1 MNISS
6 LEKHFYEFL
15 ALSKLLNHSF
25 DIMGISETRLTPSS
39 SMNIDL
45 PDYSFIHN
53 LSDTCAGGT
62 GLFISNKLSYVP
74 RNDLSN
80 SFSSSGLLESTFCEI
95 KLKNKKNV
103 LVGCIYKHPSM
114 NIDLF
119 NDSFLSPL
127 LNKISSENKFLVL
140 MGDFNINLLHCD
152 KSLPNA
158 NFLDTFGAYHMLP
171 QITLPTRIT
180 SQSNTLIDNIFISDT
195 SLSTSSGNLM
205 VGISDHLPQ
214 FLLLNQKVKTAS
226 KKVNNIMHR
235 SWSSFN
241 PENFQND
248 FNSVNWSEVLSLD
261 KNNSEA
267 SFNCFLDQFN
277 LLFDKHVPLK
287 KLTRNQVKLRDKPWI
302 SNGLLTSMKV
312 RDSILCDLNNTSDPD
327 HKTFLHSRYK
337 FYRNRIVSLLRLS
350 KKIHFNSYFRENSAN
365 LRKVWQGIREI
376 ISLKTKSSPDI
387 SLQINNSIS
396 SDPHIISESFNTFF
410 SNVASNVRSRIPP
423 SRHHFS
429 EWLKIPN
436 PNSIFVHPTSPNEI
450 LKFIHLNPVKQ
461 VVLTAYLCNF

>member
-1 MNISS
+1 MVGALFLDLSKAFDTMSHDLILSKLCEFGVASLEREWFADYLFGRLQLVQIGNQYSSPFSVTSGVPQGSILGPLLFLIFFDDLQNQLSETRCIQYADDTDGDSGTATIGNNLSGLKAYFSQLNNLTSFGSIDHDEDQDESYHINCQYYSVDDFQSISKSNSLSFLHLNISS

-80 SFSSSGLLESTFCEI
+80 SFSSSGLLESTFCCEI

-195 SLSTSSGNLM
+195 SLPTSSGNLM
-205 VGISDHLPQ
+205 VGISDHLPHFYYSIKKLKLLQ
-214 FLLLNQKVKTAS
+214 RRSTISCIGVGHLSTLKIFKMISTVSTGVKYFLLIKT
-226 KKVNNIMHR
+226 I
-235 SWSSFN
+235 
-241 PENFQND
+241 
-248 FNSVNWSEVLSLD
+248 
-261 KNNSEA
+261 
-267 SFNCFLDQFN
+267 
-277 LLFDKHVPLK
+277 LK
-287 KLTRNQVKLRDKPWI
+287 L
-302 SNGLLTSMKV
+302 LLT
-312 RDSILCDLNNTSDPD
+312 
-327 HKTFLHSRYK
+327 
-337 FYRNRIVSLLRLS
+337 VS
-350 KKIHFNSYFRENSAN
+350 
-365 LRKVWQGIREI
+365 
-376 ISLKTKSSPDI
+376 
-387 SLQINNSIS
+387 
-396 SDPHIISESFNTFF
+396 
-410 SNVASNVRSRIPP
+410 
-423 SRHHFS
+423 
-429 EWLKIPN
+429 
-436 PNSIFVHPTSPNEI
+436 
-450 LKFIHLNPVKQ
+450 
-461 VVLTAYLCNF
+461 